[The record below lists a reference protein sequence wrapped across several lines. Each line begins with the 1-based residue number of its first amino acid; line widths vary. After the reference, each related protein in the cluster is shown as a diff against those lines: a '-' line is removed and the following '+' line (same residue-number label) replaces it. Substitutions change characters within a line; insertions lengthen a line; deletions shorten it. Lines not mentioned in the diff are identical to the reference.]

1 MTAYTS
7 YGAAGR
13 TPLVGSTIAVC
24 TNCGTRGFANR
35 TLTKAGKV
43 RACVNC
49 RGVPQPKPTPQPAR
63 RRRRPSAL
71 TPPADTTGTPT
82 CNTPIQR
89 GARKGTT
96 ATGTT
101 TGYVRHYRTQETPCP
116 ACRHAMAIY
125 NHERYYDRGR
135 TR

>member
-24 TNCGTRGFANR
+24 VNCGTRGLANR
-35 TLTKAGKV
+35 ALTKAGKV

-49 RGVPQPKPTPQPAR
+49 RGIPQPKPAVRPAR
-63 RRRRPSAL
+63 RRRPSVL

-82 CNTPIQR
+82 CNTPILR
-89 GARKGTT
+89 GARKGLP

-101 TGYVRHYRTQETPCP
+101 TGYVRHYRAHEPPCL

-125 NHERYYDRGR
+125 NQERNR
-135 TR
+135 